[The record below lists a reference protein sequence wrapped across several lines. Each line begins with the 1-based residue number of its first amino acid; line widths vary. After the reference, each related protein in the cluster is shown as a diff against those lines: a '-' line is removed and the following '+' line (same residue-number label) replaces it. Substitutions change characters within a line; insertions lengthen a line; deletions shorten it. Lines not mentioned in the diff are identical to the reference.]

1 MNRSTYNTN
10 RFAPALLVLLTV
22 LCGSVADARSQEDP
36 TNGVPGDWLS
46 RYAGARSVGMGGAFV
61 ASMDSPLGSLWNPA
75 GLSVL
80 SQNQVSLETSR
91 LFESTSMHALGFA
104 MPSQRL
110 PSFGLSIFNLR
121 SGDFERTNDLNQSLG
136 TFDESDLAFLLTASK
151 NLTRQL
157 ALGVTAKVV
166 QQSLDEQSAVGVG
179 GDVGVLYDIS
189 PSIRVGASVLNV
201 GGPTMKFRAVDE
213 TFPVEFRMGVAIRLL
228 DGRGLVS
235 AEFDHRGGPGATLR
249 TGGEFWVAHGL
260 ALRLGYDDTAPT
272 GGFSY
277 EISPAFRF
285 DYGVSNHDLGVT
297 HRVGLSHRFG
307 GFFASSKAEP
317 RVFSPIGSKS
327 VTKIHLQART
337 KAEVT
342 SWSLEIVDQSGRVVR
357 RFGGKGNPPSHVMW
371 DGKDSAGLPL
381 ADGVYKYQ
389 LTVKDAHAQTMT
401 GQERQVE
408 ITTEGPEA
416 SVPVIIE

>member
-1 MNRSTYNTN
+1 MNGSYITN
-10 RFAPALLVLLTV
+10 RFATALLVVLIA
-22 LCGSVADARSQEDP
+22 LCGFVSDARSQEEP

-80 SQNQVSLETSR
+80 SQNQVSFETSR
-91 LFESTSMHALGFA
+91 LFESTSMHAIGFA
-104 MPSQRL
+104 IPSQRL

-121 SGDFERTNDLNQSLG
+121 SGDFERTNDLNQSIG
-136 TFDESDLAFLLTASK
+136 TFGESDIAFLLTASK
-151 NLTRQL
+151 NLSREL

-166 QQSLDEQSAVGVG
+166 QQSLDDQSAVGVG
-179 GDVGVLYDIS
+179 ADIGVLYDIT
-189 PSIRVGASVLNV
+189 PSFRVGASVLNV
-201 GGPTMKFRAVDE
+201 GGPSMQFRTIDE
-213 TFPVEFRMGVAIRLL
+213 TYPVEFRMGLALRLL

-235 AEFDHRGGPGATLR
+235 AEFDHQSGPGATLR

-260 ALRLGYDDTAPT
+260 ALRVGYDDTAPT

-277 EISPAFRF
+277 EVNPAFRF
-285 DYGVSNHDLGVT
+285 DYGVTNQVLGIT
-297 HRVGLSHRFG
+297 HRVGLSYRFG

-317 RVFSPIGSKS
+317 SVFSPIGSKS

-337 KAEVT
+337 KADVT

-357 RFGGKGNPPSHVMW
+357 HFGGKGNPPSHVMW
-371 DGKDSAGLPL
+371 DGQDSVGLPL

-389 LTVKDAHAQTMT
+389 LTVIDAQGRTIA